1 MSFATELLGRV
12 AENRELAR
20 ISGESSWQSG
30 TEDEIEPLCHRVGGF
45 LVLNG
50 PMNQ

>member
-30 TEDEIEPLCHRVGGF
+30 TETKLSHCAIEWAAF
-45 LVLNG
+45 WFS
-50 PMNQ
+50 MAQ